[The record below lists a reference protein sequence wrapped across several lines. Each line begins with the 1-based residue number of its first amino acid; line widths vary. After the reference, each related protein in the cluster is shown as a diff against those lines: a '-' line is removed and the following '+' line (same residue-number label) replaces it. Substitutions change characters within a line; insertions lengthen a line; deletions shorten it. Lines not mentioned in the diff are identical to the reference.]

1 MRRIGI
7 LLNAA
12 ADDLKFQA
20 WGEAFLQALALLGW
34 TIGLQ
39 RAGKSRR
46 LRLAPPARAALLRSH
61 TFAERSGSISSSLL
75 ARPDRSPADVL
86 HLHSNLLCNS
96 SVGIRQGTSIGD
108 RDEKVPLSLGHA
120 HALSTRSDRPHPG
133 SSRDRP
139 LSPLVHI
146 LRSQRRRELW
156 LCFIRAMQVDGGGE
170 HGHLHAQWAVS
181 AAKHPTTTVED
192 RAHRSKPNRCRQCC

>member
-1 MRRIGI
+1 VRRSCRRWRYWVEPLACNGRVKAADCGWRRPLGPPCSGRTLLRKDLVVFPHLSYLGRIGP
-7 LLNAA
+7 
-12 ADDLKFQA
+12 
-20 WGEAFLQALALLGW
+20 
-34 TIGLQ
+34 
-39 RAGKSRR
+39 
-46 LRLAPPARAALLRSH
+46 LRTCCICTR
-61 TFAERSGSISSSLL
+61 T
-75 ARPDRSPADVL
+75 
-86 HLHSNLLCNS
+86 LLCNS
-96 SVGIRQGTSIGD
+96 SVGICQGTSIGD

-133 SSRDRP
+133 SSRDCP

-156 LCFIRAMQVDGGGE
+156 LCFIRTMQVDGGGE

-192 RAHRSKPNRCRQCC
+192 RAHRSKLTDAANAADGPTR